1 MVAKSVP
8 LSVRLSRED
17 AAFIAALQSADAVT
31 MSEKVRA
38 LVSKARL
45 EAERGDTFEGVVE
58 QTEDTLAPLK
68 HALDKIEQD
77 KGVRSALLRA
87 LIVALPRILAELE
100 AADVDGDPPVL
111 ESLSA
116 LERSTARRIKDLLDQ
131 LARLAVTTEAPCLNP
146 TIMRDEI
153 AVPLIELLEIM
164 IASNEAG
171 QKEGV

>member
-17 AAFIAALQSADAVT
+17 ASYIASLKAVDAVT
-31 MSEKVRA
+31 MSEKVRF

-45 EAERGDTFEGVVE
+45 DAERGDTFEGVVE

-68 HALDKIEQD
+68 QALDKIEATQ
-77 KGVRSALLRA
+77 GMRSALLRA

-111 ESLSA
+111 ESLTA
-116 LERSTARRIKDLLDQ
+116 LEAGTAQRIKDLLDQ
-131 LARLAVTTEAPCLNP
+131 LARLSVTKEAPTLDPSIMRTAIAEPLTELVEIIKANP
-146 TIMRDEI
+146 TSGE
-153 AVPLIELLEIM
+153 
-164 IASNEAG
+164 
-171 QKEGV
+171 

>member
-17 AAFIAALQSADAVT
+17 AAFIAALKSDDAVT

-38 LVSKARL
+38 LVREARL
-45 EAERGDTFEGVVE
+45 TQERGDTFEGVVE

-68 HALDKIEQD
+68 QALDKIEQD
-77 KGVRSALLRA
+77 QGLRSALLRA

-116 LERSTARRIKDLLDQ
+116 LERGAALRIRDLLDQ
-131 LARLAVTTEAPCLNP
+131 LARLSVTKTAPTFNP
-146 TIMRDEI
+146 AIMREEI
-153 AVPLIELLEIM
+153 AEPLMELVEIM
-164 IASNEAG
+164 KVSNGAD
-171 QKEGV
+171 QK